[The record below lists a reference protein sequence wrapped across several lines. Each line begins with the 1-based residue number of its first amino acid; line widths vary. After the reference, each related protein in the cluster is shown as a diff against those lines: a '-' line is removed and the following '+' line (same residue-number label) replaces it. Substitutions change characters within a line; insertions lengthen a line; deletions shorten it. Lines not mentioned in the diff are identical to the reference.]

1 MGDTKGGA
9 FDVPGELARRWLL
22 LPLNPNGRPNSD
34 VLRPWMNGMDLTRRS
49 ADKWIIDFGW
59 EMDEREAALYEA
71 PFAHCLANV
80 KPERDKNRR
89 EAYRRFW
96 WRHVEP
102 PPGMLAALK
111 PLTRVLRRPQWQRI
125 GSLCRCQRPFV
136 LTTNSSLSLVMTTS
150 RLESSKV
157 AFMTPGRSGFAHGS
171 ASGTIRD
178 IRQARPLK
186 RFPSR
191 MA

>member
-1 MGDTKGGA
+1 
-9 FDVPGELARRWLL
+9 
-22 LPLNPNGRPNSD
+22 
-34 VLRPWMNGMDLTRRS
+34 MNGMDLTRRS

-102 PPGMLAALK
+102 PPGMW
-111 PLTRVLRRPQWQRI
+111 PP
-125 GSLCRCQRPFV
+125 
-136 LTTNSSLSLVMTTS
+136 
-150 RLESSKV
+150 
-157 AFMTPGRSGFAHGS
+157 
-171 ASGTIRD
+171 
-178 IRQARPLK
+178 
-186 RFPSR
+186 
-191 MA
+191 